1 MRKHLLFT
9 FLILLG
15 FMLTQCKSTSAN
27 KNDTPKN
34 ATLKKLGEENYG
46 ADAKY
51 ITSPKKSYVLCY
63 KQEKGS
69 NTKNKNHTKTD
80 FFVFETKSNKT
91 VYASS
96 VSNGYVKWFSDYQL
110 EIFIIPGLM
119 PANKTKDDFITI
131 YNLKTKKSIKKS
143 TITGGNKD

>member
-1 MRKHLLFT
+1 MHKYLLLTFFT
-9 FLILLG
+9 LFG
-15 FMLTQCKSTSAN
+15 FMLTQCKSSSAN
-27 KNDTPKN
+27 KNETPKN
-34 ATLKKLGEENYG
+34 AILKKLGEESYG

-51 ITSPKKSYVLCY
+51 ITSPNKSYVLCY

-69 NTKNKNHTKTD
+69 VKQAQTKTD
-80 FFVFETKSNKT
+80 FFVFDAKSNKT

-110 EIFIIPGLM
+110 EVFIVPGLM

-143 TITGGNKD
+143 SITGGNKD